1 MHILPNVLC
10 SEGKQAMKFVQVVE
24 YNTYFFINDAEKK
37 AGRLVPDHVLFF
49 KKALHEITQVVC
61 SLV

>member
-1 MHILPNVLC
+1 
-10 SEGKQAMKFVQVVE
+10 MKFVQVVE

-37 AGRLVPDHVLFF
+37 AGRLVPDHVFF